1 MFLDLYNNT
10 NENLIAWLIK
20 NNYEFNQDDL
30 IKDWDYINNRI
41 FAEVANKIFSRNFYY
56 KSIISNDNLVKE
68 ALKYFEDANELL
80 N

>member
-1 MFLDLYNNT
+1 MTT
-10 NENLIAWLIK
+10 NRFDK

-30 IKDWDYINNRI
+30 INDWDYINNRI
-41 FAEVANKIFSRNFYY
+41 FAEVANKIFNRNFYY